1 MRSMGNGI
9 TNCYPDQVDSFI
21 SITVLTVFS
30 CTLLVVTF
38 AMVAVPAQDADTIT
52 KVQKALKEKGFDP
65 GPIDGLIGPRT
76 SKALREFQIQKDI
89 QVTGQINKETLDGL
103 GLKGGLMGRVGS
115 GFKTAGGAVAGAAT
129 TAAGATARGAKV
141 AADASVT
148 AAGATAS
155 GAKAAAGGAT
165 TGAKATAKGATTG
178 AKATASGAQTGG
190 KAIAKGAKATAGG
203 ATAGGKAVASG
214 ATKGAKAA
222 TGWLPGGKG
231 GDLASRVESK
241 LKKDSGVDAEQIEV
255 RTEGKN
261 VYLIFSGGT
270 QAQMN
275 RAVVVARKVDGV
287 DNVFIR
293 LPE

>member
-1 MRSMGNGI
+1 
-9 TNCYPDQVDSFI
+9 
-21 SITVLTVFS
+21 
-30 CTLLVVTF
+30 
-38 AMVAVPAQDADTIT
+38 MVAVPAQDADTIT

-155 GAKAAAGGAT
+155 GAKAAAGGATTGAKTAAGGAT